1 MTSSRRVALG
11 CGALLF
17 GLGGCASN
25 AAKSSASSGEGSGS
39 SSTSSNSGNSG
50 SGNSQGNGSGT
61 SGGGGSGSNGSGGN
75 SGSNGSGGSGS
86 ASGSGGSGGSGTEKG
101 DATAGSG
108 STSGGSDGGPTSGPG
123 LVFSAACQAQTNML
137 VGAMSLAEKA
147 GQMVMAAAPVSTSD
161 ITTYAPGAVFVAAG
175 VSPSGGSGGNVAS
188 WEATVAQ
195 DFAASLKGPHGIP
208 ILYGL
213 DAVHGNSGSTGTV
226 IFPHNAGLASSR
238 DAALVQQAEAVAA
251 MESMA
256 AGVTW
261 TFSPFAG
268 TTWAYQWGRVYE
280 SFSDDPTWTGEM
292 LTAAVKG
299 LQGANG
305 LGTGSPGVV
314 ACSKHFAGDGQTSP
328 GTSRKGGV
336 VDRGNAEIT
345 LAQMEQWGMAQYIPA
360 INAGLGC
367 IMVSDAQW
375 TIPGSPA
382 TSAAG
387 ADMTSNQQ
395 LLTTLL
401 KGMYGFKGFV
411 VTDYNAATDLA
422 LGIPAS
428 INAGVDML
436 MEPEEPINAGPTS
449 AINEIVSGVNGGKI
463 PQSRIDDAVS
473 RILNVKCQYGL
484 WNYKY
489 DASWAAAVGGTANRA
504 VGRKAVAESLVV
516 LQNNNSA
523 LPLSKT
529 AKIWVGGTGANALHN
544 QCGGWTIQW
553 QGTGDTDALGTMGG
567 TTIFQGIQGS
577 DANASMDMSTLAGA
591 DVAVVVLSESLPG
604 GNACPAGSPGATA
617 YAEFEGDCSTI
628 NTLAPSDFAL
638 LTQAKA
644 MAKKVV
650 AVVVSGRPVLIT
662 DQLANAD
669 AWVAAWL
676 PGTEGGGVADILFGD
691 VKPTG
696 KLSHSWPTLDVS
708 TPGAQTN
715 QDTGYKALFAVG
727 FGLTY

>member
-1 MTSSRRVALG
+1 MTSCRRMALG

-17 GLGGCASN
+17 GLGACAGTATPN
-25 AAKSSASSGEGSGS
+25 SASSGEGSGS
-39 SSTSSNSGNSG
+39 GSPSSNSGGGG
-50 SGNSQGNGSGT
+50 SGNNSQGNGT
-61 SGGGGSGSNGSGGN
+61 SGGGGGNSGSSGGGN
-75 SGSNGSGGSGS
+75 SGSNG
-86 ASGSGGSGGSGTEKG
+86 GGSGGASGSSGGARSGAEMG
-101 DATAGSG
+101 DATTGSG
-108 STSGGSDGGPTSGPG
+108 SPSGGSEGGTTSGPG

-161 ITTYAPGAVFVAAG
+161 ITTYAPGAVFVPG
-175 VSPSGGSGGNVAS
+175 GTSPSGGTGGNVAS

-208 ILYGL
+208 ILFGL
-213 DAVHGNSGSTGTV
+213 DAVHGNNGSTGTV
-226 IFPHNAGLASSR
+226 ILPHNAGLASSR

-251 MESMA
+251 SESMA

-280 SFSDDPTWTGEM
+280 SFSDDPMWAGDM
-292 LTAAVKG
+292 LAAAVKG

-328 GTSRKGGV
+328 GSSRKGGI
-336 VDRGNAEIT
+336 VDRGNAQIT
-345 LAQMEQWGMAQYIPA
+345 LAQMEQWGMAQYVPA
-360 INAGLGC
+360 ISAGLGC

-375 TIPGSPA
+375 TIPGSPT

-387 ADMTSNQQ
+387 EDMTSNQQ

-411 VTDYNAATDLA
+411 VTDWNAATDLA

-436 MEPEEPINAGPTS
+436 MEPEDPINAGPTS
-449 AINEIVSGVNGGKI
+449 AINEIVSAVNGGKI
-463 PQSRIDDAVS
+463 AQSRVDDAVS

-489 DASWAAAVGGTANRA
+489 DASWASAAGGTANRA
-504 VGRKAVAESLVV
+504 VGRKAVAESVVV

-529 AKIWVGGTGANALHN
+529 SKIWVGGSGANSLHN
-544 QCGGWTIQW
+544 QCGGWSISW
-553 QGTGDTDALGTMGG
+553 QGSGEQTTG

-604 GNACPAGSPGATA
+604 GNACPAGTPGATA
-617 YAEFEGDCSTI
+617 YAEFMGDCSTI

-638 LTQAKA
+638 LTQAKGA
-644 MAKKVV
+644 AKKVI

-696 KLSHSWPTLDVS
+696 KLSHSWPMLDVS
-708 TPGAQTN
+708 TQGAQTN
-715 QDTGYKALFAVG
+715 QDTGYKALFALN